1 MDCRAFRDRH
11 LAFADNT
18 LSERELGAMREH
30 LANCECCARYNTAVR
45 RGLLVLRNLPTIEPS
60 ADFTTRLNARLHQL
74 KEADA
79 RAAQYRGPSVGSF
92 LAIAAGVVMCGFLA
106 SALVDGHWAAPT
118 RELRL
123 APVVTMQ
130 PAMPMPHAVTSD
142 FMASASAGLPVWP
155 AAMMAEQAPV
165 HFVNAE
171 LGLASLGW

>member
-30 LANCECCARYNTAVR
+30 LASCEGCARYNTAVQ
-45 RGLLVLRNLPTIEPS
+45 RGLLVFRNLPTIEPS
-60 ADFTTRLNARLHQL
+60 ADFTSRLNARLYEMR
-74 KEADA
+74 EADA
-79 RAAQYRGPSVGSF
+79 RAALYRGPSVGSF
-92 LAIAAGVVMCGFLA
+92 LVMAAGVVVCGFVA
-106 SALVDGHWAAPT
+106 ATIFSWPWTAPT

-123 APVVTMQ
+123 APVVTMR
-130 PAMPMPHAVTSD
+130 PAIPPAPSVTSD

-155 AAMMAEQAPV
+155 AAMMAEQAPA

-171 LGLASLGW
+171 LELASLGR